1 MAENDS
7 VVRDGSLSWDAMPF
21 QVAIGEQF
29 SNLNQV
35 MAYRLAMFDKHS
47 PYTNDNV
54 VINTDEKYRTNKFD
68 PDSSYTTNYDKNKDN
83 IADLLGL
90 DEEGE
95 LYSGPIMKPYF
106 RDTRVGGNDAIN
118 CLWQFNR
125 DDDIMHPINTID
137 KEGCIGLGRVYSST
151 TEQNQQIC
159 WFTFGVPYYTK
170 LAAYYKNA
178 FDKDLIKLNQD
189 GYNTNVELA
198 SIFGTGVGLA
208 FSLAVLPIKWTLQ
221 AINET
226 RDQYPVNRFY
236 ELRACMPLYYK
247 YVDSILAQW
256 LVSSGLYDNGP
267 DQKQTWVAN
276 ADYLPDPLRATGPG
290 IHDITKRRAINAG
303 LATATPRS
311 GDSISEV
318 ITETVNKVTGLSTTQ
333 TEDDP
338 ETRANKWL
346 KNVPVGVTANPTPK
360 YEVDNQGNSTI
371 KWTTL
376 SSEDLNKINQL
387 KAKGGTSSSNSGDP
401 DEYSDFYASN
411 SWWESFKSNALG
423 ANNFVG
429 FRVEKS
435 VDASESFSN
444 STSPSSFAESFN
456 SSVRESQIKQID
468 LGIKG
473 GYGDENGNGSWA
485 DKATDVI
492 KSVAAGVSSMLNT
505 LTSTVGLDITGL
517 SAAVTT
523 GAYLDI
529 PEQYSGS
536 DFNKSHSISFQ
547 LRSPY
552 GDKVSIY
559 QSIIVPLAMILA
571 GALPRQTGENSYTQ
585 PFLCRCYCKGM
596 FSIPMGIIDSI
607 SIRRGSSEF
616 GWTYDNLP
624 TCVDVTVSI
633 KDMSPVMYMGIADST
648 FTNIFK
654 VDNSFKEYMLTLSGT
669 GLWERISLMARWRRN
684 AQFTAHRLRNYY
696 FNPAM
701 WSNSISQ
708 FAPVR
713 VVAAMIPRTTI
724 SRH

>member
-7 VVRDGSLSWDAMPF
+7 VVQDGGLSWDAMPF

-35 MAYRLAMFDKHS
+35 MAYRLAMYDGNS
-47 PYTNDNV
+47 PYSNDNNV
-54 VINTDEKYRTNKFD
+54 SKEARISVFSNDESLNDTY
-68 PDSSYTTNYDKNKDN
+68 DSKRDE
-83 IADLLGL
+83 IADALGL
-90 DEEGE
+90 DKEGE
-95 LYSGPIMKPYF
+95 LYNGPIMKPYF

-137 KEGCIGLGRVYSST
+137 KDGCIGMGRVYSST

-159 WFTFGVPYYTK
+159 WFTFGVPYYSK
-170 LAAYYKNA
+170 LAAYYKSA
-178 FDKDLIKLNQD
+178 FDKELIKLNQE
-189 GYNTNVELA
+189 GYNSNIELA

-208 FSLAVLPIKWTLQ
+208 FSLPILPLKWMAQAVAATK
-221 AINET
+221 ES
-226 RDQYPVNRFY
+226 YPVNRFY

-256 LVSSGLYDNGP
+256 LVSTGLYDNGP
-267 DQKQTWVAN
+267 SSQGGGNSYTAN
-276 ADYLPDPLRATGPG
+276 PNYLPDPLRATGAG
-290 IHDITKRRAINAG
+290 IHDITRRRAINAG
-303 LATATPRS
+303 MSVAKPKEESLVTKAVK
-311 GDSISEV
+311 E
-318 ITETVNKVTGLSTTQ
+318 VTGLSIDTS
-333 TEDDP
+333 EDDP
-338 ETRANKWL
+338 ETAANKWL
-346 KNVPVGVTANPTPK
+346 KNVPAGMSNNPTAK
-360 YEVDNQGNSTI
+360 YEVDSNGNSSIT
-371 KWTTL
+371 WTTL
-376 SSEDLNKINQL
+376 SADDLATINSL
-387 KAKGGTSSSNSGDP
+387 KASSGTTSSNSGNV
-401 DEYSDFYASN
+401 DEYSDYYVNN
-411 SWWESFKSNALG
+411 SWWESFKSNAFG
-423 ANNFVG
+423 ATNFVG

-456 SSVRESQIKQID
+456 NSVRESQVKQID

-473 GYGDENGNGSWA
+473 GYANDGENGSWA
-485 DKATDVI
+485 DKASDAI
-492 KSVAAGVSSMLNT
+492 KTVAAGVTSMLNT
-505 LTSTVGLDITGL
+505 LTSTIGLDITGL

-523 GAYLDI
+523 GAYLDV

-536 DFNKSHSISFQ
+536 DFSKSHSISFQ

-571 GALPRQTGENSYTQ
+571 GALPRQTGDNSYTQ
-585 PFLCRCYCKGM
+585 PFLCRVYCRGM

-624 TCVDVTVSI
+624 TCIDVTVGI
-633 KDMSPVMYMGIADST
+633 KDMSPIMYMGIADSQN
-648 FTNIFK
+648 FTSILSA
-654 VDNSFKEYMLTLSGT
+654 DNSFKEYMLTLSGT
-669 GLWERISLMARWRRN
+669 GLWERISIMARMRRN
-684 AQFTAHRLRNYY
+684 TQYIAHRLRNYY

-701 WSNSISQ
+701 WSNSVAQ
-708 FAPVR
+708 WAPVR
-713 VVAAMIPRTTI
+713 VVAAIIPKTTV
-724 SRH
+724 SRR